1 LLSKK
6 TLILF
11 LKKCLNIRNKV
22 FRKIVFFI
30 CRNQR
35 NKTKKMNTSINT
47 YSIEQLQG
55 MMADLINSQKE
66 TDLKFKETDLKFK
79 ETDKKFKEVLG
90 ELGGIGNNNGAIAE
104 DFFGTA
110 LANTMKVGDL
120 EFESIDFN
128 LRRKHKNTMAEYDI
142 ILYNKTKVIVIE
154 VKYHLQKEHLRK
166 FYEGGLKK
174 FRTLFPLY
182 NKYKLYGG
190 VAALSFEQDAKEEA
204 EKYGFYV
211 LTQNNKQF
219 HIANSED
226 FQPKEIK

>member
-1 LLSKK
+1 
-6 TLILF
+6 
-11 LKKCLNIRNKV
+11 
-22 FRKIVFFI
+22 
-30 CRNQR
+30 
-35 NKTKKMNTSINT
+35 MNTSLTT

-66 TDLKFKETDLKFK
+66 TERILSEKFNETDLKFKETDRILSEKFKETDLKFKETDLKFKETAENFK

-90 ELGGIGNNNGAIAE
+90 ELGGIGNNNGAVAE

-120 EFESIDFN
+120 KFESIDFN
-128 LRRKHKNTMAEYDI
+128 LRRKHNNTMAEYDI
-142 ILYNKTKVIVIE
+142 ILYNETKVIVIE

-174 FRTLFPLY
+174 FRTLFPHY
-182 NKYKLYGG
+182 NKYKLFGG
-190 VAALSFEQDAKEEA
+190 VAALSFEKGAIDEA

-211 LTQNNKQF
+211 LTQNNNQF
-219 HIANSED
+219 HIANTEG
-226 FQPKEIK
+226 FQPKMIK

>member
-1 LLSKK
+1 MS
-6 TLILF
+6 
-11 LKKCLNIRNKV
+11 
-22 FRKIVFFI
+22 
-30 CRNQR
+30 
-35 NKTKKMNTSINT
+35 TSLTT

-66 TDLKFKETDLKFK
+66 TERILSEKFKETDLRFKETDLKFKETDRILSEKFKETAESFK

-104 DFFGTA
+104 DFFGRA
-110 LANTMKVGDL
+110 LYNTMKIGDL

-128 LRRKHKNTMAEYDI
+128 VRRGVKNTMAEYDI
-142 ILYNKTKVIVIE
+142 ILYNATKVIVIE

-174 FRTLFPLY
+174 FRTLFPHY

-190 VAALSFEQDAKEEA
+190 VAALSFEKGVIEEA

-219 HIANSED
+219 HIANTEG
-226 FQPKEIK
+226 FQPKAIK

>member
-1 LLSKK
+1 
-6 TLILF
+6 
-11 LKKCLNIRNKV
+11 
-22 FRKIVFFI
+22 
-30 CRNQR
+30 
-35 NKTKKMNTSINT
+35 MNTSLTT

-66 TDLKFKETDLKFK
+66 TERILSEKFNETDLKFKETDRILSEKFKETDLKFKETAENFK

-142 ILYNKTKVIVIE
+142 ILYNETKVIVIE

-166 FYEGGLKK
+166 IYEGGLKK
-174 FRTLFPLY
+174 FRPLFPHY
-182 NKYKLYGG
+182 NKYKLYGA
-190 VAALSFEQDAKEEA
+190 VAALSFEKGAIEEA

-219 HIANSED
+219 FIANSEG
-226 FQPKEIK
+226 FQPKEFK